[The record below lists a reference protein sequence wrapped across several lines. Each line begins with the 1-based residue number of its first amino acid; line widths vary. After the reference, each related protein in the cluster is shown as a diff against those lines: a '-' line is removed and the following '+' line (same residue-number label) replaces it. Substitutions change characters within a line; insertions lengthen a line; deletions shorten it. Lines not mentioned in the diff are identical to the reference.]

1 VTETKKKVWIFTFEY
16 AGVAKVGGLGEVPA
30 NQAKHLS
37 NYFDITA
44 FMPSHGQIQ
53 KLKERYPWIKL
64 EYSCS
69 GLINASYFSNKYS
82 ESFYQIS
89 YYQFE
94 IGNVKVVV
102 LAGDN
107 EFTSRF
113 IDDRTVYSPDTI
125 MGKICL
131 FSIGIRSLV
140 KFFLENESHLI
151 PELVHMHD
159 YHVVMS
165 FISMKQ
171 ILTQNGLEIPAII
184 TIHLLTYP
192 RYEFFFYTLC
202 GIDNNPIKVVLS
214 KGPQSLRI
222 DEIFHLAQYPEEGIP
237 TVERIGAIVSDLVTT
252 VSESYLKSD
261 IIPNC
266 GKELIEFKTDFIW
279 DGCDWE
285 YDDIFREVTKN
296 HQIELMNYF
305 NTQISHNFTREEL
318 KKFLLEYKIGNLVQS
333 PLISSQRVL
342 DAINEISNGNPFI
355 KNGNIKAFSE
365 AGPLVLTTGRISP
378 QKGFETIFEAIP
390 DIVERIPNVK
400 FLFLILPTDYS
411 LNEIK
416 SYSKYVKEFPN
427 NIRIIFGV
435 ASDIFYLGH
444 ICADVYCA
452 LSRWEPFGIM
462 ALEAMA
468 SKIPIIATKVGGL
481 QETIIDLRYYSDI
494 GTGILIDKDNPKHFA
509 NALISLLKALEVFE
523 KVKLTPDHTIF
534 NPELLMIINQIPDEV
549 IKSNVLLNSNYYKK
563 IQENCYRRV
572 KKNFTWKKVSQ
583 KLSDLYF
590 KVIHGN
596 RSV

>member
-1 VTETKKKVWIFTFEY
+1 VTETKTKVWIFTFEY
-16 AGVAKVGGLGEVPA
+16 AGVVKVGGLGEVPA

-37 NYFDITA
+37 KNFDITA
-44 FMPSHGQIQ
+44 FMPSHGQLQ
-53 KLKERYPWIKL
+53 KLKEKYPWVKL
-64 EYSCS
+64 EYSCN
-69 GLINASYFSNKYS
+69 GLINASYFSNEYS
-82 ESFYQIS
+82 ESFYQIG

-94 IGNVKVVV
+94 LGNVKIVV
-102 LAGDN
+102 LAGEN
-107 EFTSRF
+107 EFTAKYLE
-113 IDDRTVYSPDTI
+113 DQTVYSPDTI

-131 FSIGIRSLV
+131 FSIGIRGLV
-140 KFFLENESHLI
+140 KFLIENESHSI

-171 ILTQNGLEIPAII
+171 ILAQKGLEVPAII

-192 RYEFFFYTLC
+192 RYELSFYKLC
-202 GIDNNPIKVVLS
+202 GIDNNPIKIVLS
-214 KGPQSLRI
+214 KGPQLLRI
-222 DEIFHLAQYPEEGIP
+222 DEIYHLAHYPEEGNP

-266 GKELIEFKTDFIW
+266 GNELIEFKADFIW
-279 DGCDWE
+279 DGCDWD
-285 YDDIFREVTKN
+285 YNDIFKEVIKN
-296 HQIELMNYF
+296 HQIELSNYF
-305 NTQISHNFTREEL
+305 NTRIFDNFTRGEL

-333 PLISSQRVL
+333 PLINSQRVL
-342 DAINEISNGNPFI
+342 EAINEISNGNPFI

-365 AGPLVLTTGRISP
+365 TGPLVLTTGRISP
-378 QKGFETIFEAIP
+378 QKGFETILEAVP
-390 DIVERIPNVK
+390 YIVEYIPNVK

-411 LNEIK
+411 LHEIK

-435 ASDIFYLGH
+435 ASDIFYLAH
-444 ICADVYCA
+444 ISADVYCA

-481 QETIIDLRYYSDI
+481 QETIIDMRYYSDI
-494 GTGILIDKDNPKHFA
+494 GTGILIDKDNPKQFA
-509 NALISLLKALEVFE
+509 NALLSLLKSLEVYE
-523 KVKLTPDHTIF
+523 KTKFTPDQTVF
-534 NPELLMIINQIPDEV
+534 NPELLKVINQIPDEV
-549 IKSNVLLNSNYYKK
+549 IKSSVLLNPNYYNK

-590 KVIHGN
+590 KIIHGN
-596 RSV
+596 RLA